1 MNQTSLDLVR
11 IPTKDI
17 FIEDD
22 LDINV
27 IKTLGLSSQYLEN
40 KELLNSVPI
49 TVISESA
56 GNYRL
61 INGHEIFHAL
71 IKAGKEWAIALR
83 ISEGTSPDDPWKYE
97 LGLSSPQLN
106 ICKLDAEEFES
117 ALEYLQTN
125 IKKLSK
131 IKLDK
136 IVQEFADDPTRKFWS
151 SLDILVESKG
161 ITKANLP
168 FLAQFLYASPDLSE
182 LEPIA
187 PININRSSEE
197 ELVNQLQRLKIE
209 SDSGKL
215 RKIDSV
221 TTARAIVAE
230 ENRIYWSLSK
240 HLFSAKTGITKTIWP
255 IVETAFFFEPAP
267 TPVPNTSKFLLGQMN
282 LAQLRVEAAGR
293 NLETKGLK
301 KADLVELLSSV

>member
-22 LDINV
+22 LDIDV

-106 ICKLDAEEFES
+106 ICKLDAEGFES
-117 ALEYLQTN
+117 AFEYLQTN

-131 IKLDK
+131 ISL
-136 IVQEFADDPTRKFWS
+136 KF
-151 SLDILVESKG
+151 
-161 ITKANLP
+161 
-168 FLAQFLYASPDLSE
+168 
-182 LEPIA
+182 
-187 PININRSSEE
+187 
-197 ELVNQLQRLKIE
+197 
-209 SDSGKL
+209 
-215 RKIDSV
+215 
-221 TTARAIVAE
+221 
-230 ENRIYWSLSK
+230 
-240 HLFSAKTGITKTIWP
+240 
-255 IVETAFFFEPAP
+255 
-267 TPVPNTSKFLLGQMN
+267 
-282 LAQLRVEAAGR
+282 R
-293 NLETKGLK
+293 NFILK
-301 KADLVELLSSV
+301 KSSRIC

>member
-1 MNQTSLDLVR
+1 M
-11 IPTKDI
+11 
-17 FIEDD
+17 
-22 LDINV
+22 
-27 IKTLGLSSQYLEN
+27 
-40 KELLNSVPI
+40 
-49 TVISESA
+49 
-56 GNYRL
+56 
-61 INGHEIFHAL
+61 
-71 IKAGKEWAIALR
+71 
-83 ISEGTSPDDPWKYE
+83 
-97 LGLSSPQLN
+97 
-106 ICKLDAEEFES
+106 
-117 ALEYLQTN
+117 
-125 IKKLSK
+125 
-131 IKLDK
+131 
-136 IVQEFADDPTRKFWS
+136 
-151 SLDILVESKG
+151 VESKG

-209 SDSGKL
+209 PDSGKL

-301 KADLVELLSSV
+301 KADLVELLSSA